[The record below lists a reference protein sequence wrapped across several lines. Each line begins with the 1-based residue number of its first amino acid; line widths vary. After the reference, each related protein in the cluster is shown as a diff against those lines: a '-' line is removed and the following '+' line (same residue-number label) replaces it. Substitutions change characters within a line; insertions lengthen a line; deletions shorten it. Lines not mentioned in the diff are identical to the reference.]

1 MLSAVSGIRWRRG
14 ILLMMHKLRL
24 KFIRIAMAA
33 LAAAVILVAIGINL
47 MNWLNVR
54 SEIEETVS
62 FLAESDG
69 MISPER
75 ASEWAGRNKHR
86 QNVLTQSVYFIGQTE
101 GNGKYQVMSQERNAP
116 ASRENAESLLARAAD
131 SGRESGF
138 LDDYYYRT
146 FSSRGGATAWIFL
159 NCESYLT
166 ASKNLL
172 LFSVIICA
180 AGILLSLLI
189 VSLLSRKAI
198 QPFLRNEQKQKQFIT
213 DASHE
218 LKAPLA
224 VISANMDVLALKD
237 RDNPWIDGT
246 RNQVVSMRSLVEDMV
261 YLSRVDETDRPLNP
275 ESLDL
280 KDLILETAE
289 PYQAMAEFR
298 NKSFQCDAGVNLPVR
313 GDKSSLRRVISI
325 LCDNAVKYTPE
336 GGTIILR
343 ARPENRKAV
352 IETEN
357 PPIQPLTD
365 EDCSRLFD
373 RFYRADKAR
382 DREKQNGYGIGLS
395 IAQAV
400 ITRHGGTASAGMT
413 PDGTLLIRLT
423 VPLDK

>member
-1 MLSAVSGIRWRRG
+1 
-14 ILLMMHKLRL
+14 
-24 KFIRIAMAA
+24 
-33 LAAAVILVAIGINL
+33 
-47 MNWLNVR
+47 
-54 SEIEETVS
+54 
-62 FLAESDG
+62 
-69 MISPER
+69 
-75 ASEWAGRNKHR
+75 
-86 QNVLTQSVYFIGQTE
+86 
-101 GNGKYQVMSQERNAP
+101 
-116 ASRENAESLLARAAD
+116 
-131 SGRESGF
+131 
-138 LDDYYYRT
+138 
-146 FSSRGGATAWIFL
+146 
-159 NCESYLT
+159 
-166 ASKNLL
+166 
-172 LFSVIICA
+172 
-180 AGILLSLLI
+180 
-189 VSLLSRKAI
+189 
-198 QPFLRNEQKQKQFIT
+198 
-213 DASHE
+213 
-218 LKAPLA
+218 
-224 VISANMDVLALKD
+224 MDVLALKD

-261 YLSRVDETDRPLNP
+261 YLSRADETDRPLNP

-423 VPLDK
+423 IPLDK